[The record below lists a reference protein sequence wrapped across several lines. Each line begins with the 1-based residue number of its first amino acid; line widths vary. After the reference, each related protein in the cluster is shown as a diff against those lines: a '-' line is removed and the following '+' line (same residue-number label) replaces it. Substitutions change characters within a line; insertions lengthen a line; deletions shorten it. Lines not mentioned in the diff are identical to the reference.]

1 MGSLPS
7 NTTMTTLDN
16 LVDIL
21 NSTLSPKNL
30 MMVHPKFVSPHYMV
44 NGVVSVSGTF
54 HAPPYNIEELFA
66 ISQAKRAAD
75 GSGDQSR
82 MDEVFKNLLIGNQ
95 FAAED
100 SPYLSLNGV
109 THVVNTAGT
118 VSEPDCVRPNK
129 EQLTNLGIQ
138 LLNLEINDKAE
149 VSIQDFFDTT
159 ADWIHAALQAGGKVL
174 VNCWQGASRSSS
186 MVLAYLV
193 KHENIKLKEAVRMV
207 KEKRDIRPNLGFLE
221 QLIKYENKCQN

>member
-1 MGSLPS
+1 
-7 NTTMTTLDN
+7 MTTAGD
-16 LVDIL
+16 LVNIL
-21 NSTLSPKNL
+21 ETTRSPRVL
-30 MMVHPKFVSPHYMV
+30 LTVHPDYVAPVYGAQAV
-44 NGVVSVSGTF
+44 ISVAGAFHGT
-54 HAPPYNIEELFA
+54 PYNTEEQYA

-75 GSGDQSR
+75 VNGDQTR

-159 ADWIHAALQAGGKVL
+159 ADWINAALQAGGKVL
-174 VNCWQGASRSSS
+174 VNCWQGASRSST

-193 KHENIKLKEAVRMV
+193 KCQKMDLKDAVKMV
-207 KEKRDIRPNLGFLE
+207 KEKRDIRPNAGFLE
-221 QLIKYENKCQN
+221 QLILYEQKCNQSN